1 MSDMLLTDYSTIYVD
16 YLVLDKPIIFIA
28 PPDLNKNRQY
38 SKVIEN
44 TDIHIILTFE
54 SLLSSI
60 EYELSNN
67 KQGGETALLKKLIFS
82 DLSINK
88 VLDNSFEAIKKYLKV
103 DK

>member
-1 MSDMLLTDYSTIYVD
+1 MLLTDYSTIYVD